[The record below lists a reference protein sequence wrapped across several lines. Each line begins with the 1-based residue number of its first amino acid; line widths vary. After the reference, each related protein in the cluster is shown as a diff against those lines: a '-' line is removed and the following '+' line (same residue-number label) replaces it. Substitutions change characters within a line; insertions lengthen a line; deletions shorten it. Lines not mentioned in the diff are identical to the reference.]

1 MLHFF
6 LFHKNRKKGT
16 VIMQKTKLPII
27 ACPGATSKKTISKNK
42 KFYQKDF
49 ESHFGIRYIEHNEFK
64 DQRLQKWDIKQDD
77 EYTINPGLNDRYE
90 AKYSEQIKAGHRAP
104 IYIKYI
110 NKIIEYGAYA
120 DAFIK
125 RGDMVIEYTGIVE
138 VDDPFDEDN
147 LYLWDYP
154 TFFHKTIPGKKR
166 RKKVKYCVNAE
177 KVGNY
182 ARFINHSHR
191 KYQNVGI
198 QIVPCDGKW
207 HVIYVAKK
215 DIEPGQ
221 QLLTYYGMGYWRDRK
236 IVPFTITSD
245 M

>member
-1 MLHFF
+1 MAAAP
-6 LFHKNRKKGT
+6 RGT
-16 VIMQKTKLPII
+16 
-27 ACPGATSKKTISKNK
+27 GSKKSLSKK
-42 KFYQKDF
+42 QKLYRKDF
-49 ESHFGIRYIEHNEFK
+49 ESHFGIRYIEHNEITEK
-64 DQRLQKWDIKQDD
+64 RLVKWDITQDH
-77 EYTINPGLNDRYE
+77 EYSINPALNERYE
-90 AKYSEQIKAGHRAP
+90 KKYKNQIEQGYHAP
-104 IYIKYI
+104 MYIKYI

-120 DAFIK
+120 ESFIK

-138 VDDPFDEDN
+138 IDNIFDEDN

-154 TFFHKTIPGKKR
+154 TIFVDTVPGKKR
-166 RKKVKYCVNAE
+166 RKKVKFCINAE

-198 QIVPCDGKW
+198 RIVPCNGKW
-207 HVIYVAKK
+207 HVLYIAKK
-215 DIEPGQ
+215 DINPGE

-236 IVPFTITSD
+236 IVPFTITPD